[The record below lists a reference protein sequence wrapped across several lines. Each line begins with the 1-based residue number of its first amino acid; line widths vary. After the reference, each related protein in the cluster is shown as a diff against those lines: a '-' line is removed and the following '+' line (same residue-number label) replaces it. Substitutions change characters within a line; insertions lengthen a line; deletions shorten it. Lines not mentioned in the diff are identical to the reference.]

1 MYYKPFLMMFI
12 LTVLSAFIYLWQ
24 QNTATRFAYRVSN
37 LQAVYDKISLEN
49 DFLKLKIN
57 SILALEKMDRIAKEK
72 KFFRPGKNS
81 IVYIS

>member
-1 MYYKPFLMMFI
+1 MYFKSFLMMFI
-12 LTVLSAFIYLWQ
+12 LAILSAFIYLWQ
-24 QNTATRFAYRVSN
+24 QNTATRFAYRVSD
-37 LQAVYDKISLEN
+37 LRAAYDKINLEN

-72 KFFRPGKNS
+72 KLFRPGKNS